1 MRLKSVLSLKGLAV
15 LTGSVLIFLGACS
28 SGDPNLAENISVQKA
43 YELMQDHQSN
53 TDFVVL
59 DIRTPEEYAAGY
71 VEDAIN
77 MDYYA
82 ADFEQQLDKL
92 DKNQTYLV
100 YCRTANRSGQAMP
113 IFEELGFK
121 TVYNMLGGIVAWQA
135 AGYPIVGLT
144 QISM

>member
-1 MRLKSVLSLKGLAV
+1 MRLKSVPSLKGLAV

-100 YCRTANRSGQAMP
+100 YCRTANRNGQAMP

>member
-1 MRLKSVLSLKGLAV
+1 MRFKSVPSLKGLAV

>member
-1 MRLKSVLSLKGLAV
+1 MRLKSVPSLKGLAV

>member
-1 MRLKSVLSLKGLAV
+1 MRLESVPSLKGLAV

-28 SGDPNLAENISVQKA
+28 SEDPNLAENISVQQA
-43 YELMQDHQSN
+43 YELMRDHQSN

-59 DIRTPEEYAAGY
+59 DIRTPEEYAEGY
-71 VEDAIN
+71 IEDAIN